1 MHANT
6 DYAGLTAREVAQR
19 VSAGHTNAVRDPS
32 SRSAAQI
39 LRANVFTVFNALL
52 AAAVLVVLLVGSW
65 RDAVFGLVLVINTA
79 TGTLAEIKA
88 KRKLDSLAVL
98 ATPLAHVV
106 RDGTEQD
113 VPVADV
119 VLDELLQLRSGDQ
132 VPADGFVLQ
141 STGLE
146 IDEAIL
152 TGESVTVAKQV
163 GDRVMS
169 GTTVMAGTALV
180 QIDAVGAQAYA
191 HRLAAEARKFT
202 KVHSELQAATNRV
215 LTWIGYVIV
224 PMTLLLL
231 WSQLRLSDSA
241 SWQAAL
247 VLAVAGVVG
256 MVPQGLV
263 LLTSVNFAG
272 ASLALARKQVLV
284 QELPAVEVLAR
295 VDMLCLDKTGTI
307 TSGGVKLE
315 EIRPT
320 AGCTARAEARAR
332 AALVTLVSTGDANAT
347 ATAVA
352 RALPDVP
359 ALAASHTVPF
369 SSARKWAALVA
380 ADSPHRA
387 YVFGAPEIV
396 LATTDSQAAE
406 DDAAAAAL
414 RDVAQLSRQGSRV
427 LMVASA
433 DDTAA
438 LRDVAVPQLPS
449 ALRPE
454 LLVVLSEEVREDAA
468 QTLSYFRDQGVQ
480 VKVISGDNPDTVAAI
495 AAKVGLRDAAGQA
508 PVGVDARTLP
518 TAEEAEGQ
526 ALAAALEQST
536 VLGRVTPE
544 QKRDFVRAL
553 QARGHTVAMT
563 GDGVNDALAL
573 KNADLGIAMGNGA
586 PATKAVARLV
596 LLDGRFSS
604 LPRVV
609 AEGRR
614 VMANMER
621 VAALFLAK
629 TTYAALLAVVV
640 AAAGVAYPFLP
651 RQLTIVGVLTIGLPA
666 FILALSPAQRR
677 YRPGFL
683 RRVLRLAVPAG
694 LLIGTAVL
702 GAYLWLSSRG
712 VNERELTTGTTLV
725 LLGGGLILL
734 AQTARPWVWW
744 RVSLLATMAT
754 VGLLCVLVPAWRAFF
769 LLSWPSGATW
779 LLCGGLW
786 LVLAAALEVLRRRA

>member
-1 MHANT
+1 MHTDT

-152 TGESVTVAKQV
+152 TGESVTVTKQV

-224 PMTLLLL
+224 PMTLILL
-231 WSQLRLSDSA
+231 WSQLRLSDAA

-307 TSGGVKLE
+307 TSGGVQLE

-320 AGCTARAEARAR
+320 AGLSAPAEATAR
-332 AALVTLVSTGDANAT
+332 AALAALVSTGDANAT

-352 RALPDVP
+352 SALADVP

-396 LATTDSQAAE
+396 LATTDNQAAE
-406 DDAAAAAL
+406 DGAAAAAL

-427 LMVASA
+427 LVVASA
-433 DDTAA
+433 GDAA
-438 LRDVAVPQLPS
+438 PLQDAAPQLPTD
-449 ALRPE
+449 LRPE
-454 LLVVLSEEVREDAA
+454 LLVVLSEEVRDDAA
-468 QTLSYFRDQGVQ
+468 QTLSYFRDQGVA
-480 VKVISGDNPDTVAAI
+480 VKVISGDNPVTVAAI
-495 AAKVGLRDAAGQA
+495 AAKVGLRDAAGRA

-518 TAEEAEGQ
+518 PADEAEGQ
-526 ALAAALEQST
+526 ALADALAQAT

-586 PATKAVARLV
+586 AATKAVARLV

-629 TTYAALLAVVV
+629 TTYAALLAVAV
-640 AAAGVAYPFLP
+640 AVAGVAYPFLP
-651 RQLTIVGVLTIGLPA
+651 RQLTIVGVLTIGMPA
-666 FILALSPAQRR
+666 FILALAPARRR

-694 LLIGTAVL
+694 LLIGTSVL
-702 GAYLWLSSRG
+702 AAYFWLSSRG
-712 VNERELTTGTTLV
+712 VAEKELTTGTTLV
-725 LLGGGLILL
+725 LIGGGLILL

-744 RVSLLATMAT
+744 RVLLVAAMAA
-754 VGLLCVLVPAWRAFF
+754 VALLCVLIPAWRAFF
-769 LLSWPSGATW
+769 LLTWPSGATW
-779 LLCGGLW
+779 LLCAACW
-786 LVLAAALEVLRRRA
+786 LVLAGTLEVLRRRA

>member
-1 MHANT
+1 MHTNT
-6 DYAGLTAREVAQR
+6 DYSGLTSREVAQR
-19 VSAGHTNAVRDPS
+19 VAAGHTNAVRDPS
-32 SRSAAQI
+32 SRSALQI

-52 AAAVLVVLLVGSW
+52 AAAVVVVLLVGSW
-65 RDAVFGLVLVINTA
+65 RDAVFGLVLIVNTA

-106 RDGTEQD
+106 RDGAEQD

-307 TSGGVKLE
+307 TSGGVQLE
-315 EIRPT
+315 DIRPA
-320 AGCTARAEARAR
+320 AGCSAPDEARAR
-332 AALVTLVSTGDANAT
+332 AALAALVSAGDANAT

-352 RALPDVP
+352 RGLADVP

-380 ADSPHRA
+380 ADSPHQA

-396 LATTDSQAAE
+396 LAASGEAGDVLPAVARLSQ
-406 DDAAAAAL
+406 
-414 RDVAQLSRQGSRV
+414 QGSRV
-427 LMVASA
+427 LVVASA
-433 DDTAA
+433 RDGAA
-438 LRDVAVPQLPS
+438 LSSDSPQLPPD
-449 ALRPE
+449 LRPE

-468 QTLSYFRDQGVQ
+468 QTLSYFRDQGVA
-480 VKVISGDNPDTVAAI
+480 VKVISGDNPVTVAAI
-495 AAKVGLRDAAGQA
+495 ATKVGLRDADGQA
-508 PVGVDARTLP
+508 PAGVDARTLP
-518 TAEEAEGQ
+518 PADEADGQ
-526 ALAAALEQST
+526 ALADALAQAT

-586 PATKAVARLV
+586 AATKAVARLV

-629 TTYAALLAVVV
+629 TTYAALLAVAV
-640 AAAGVAYPFLP
+640 AVAGVAYPFLP

-666 FILALSPAQRR
+666 FILALAPARRR

-694 LLIGTAVL
+694 LLIGTSVL
-702 GAYLWLSSRG
+702 AAYFWLSSRG
-712 VNERELTTGTTLV
+712 VDEKELTTGTTLV
-725 LLGGGLILL
+725 LIGGGLILL

-744 RVSLLATMAT
+744 RVLLVAAMAA
-754 VGLLCVLVPAWRAFF
+754 VALLCVLIPAWRAFF
-769 LLSWPSGATW
+769 LLTWPSGATW
-779 LLCGGLW
+779 LLCAACW
-786 LVLAAALEVLRRRA
+786 LALAGTLEVLRRRA